1 MEKEGKDL
9 GSKFLR
15 GISLYFLIAIIAIS
29 IVSQLYSPGSSVQE
43 LIYSE
48 LLRYIDDNMVA
59 SARLVGDQHLEG
71 TLRDGT
77 NFTAV
82 IPLGKMSDIA
92 DRLEEKNVRLEA
104 DLPPTPPW
112 WVALLPNLVFV
123 VLLALVWLFIMNQMQ
138 GGSNRALSFGKSRA
152 RLYTEERGKVTF
164 DDVAGVE
171 EAKTELMEI
180 VEFLKHPRKFSELGA
195 KIPKGVLLVGPPGT
209 GKTLLARAVA
219 GEAGVPFF
227 TISGSEFVEMF
238 VGVGASRVRDLFDNA
253 KKNAP
258 CLVFIDELDAVGRQR
273 GAGLG
278 GGHDEREQ
286 TLNQLLVEMDG
297 FEVNSGIIVMA
308 ATNRAD
314 VLDPALLRPG
324 RFDRKVVVDR
334 PDLQGR
340 EQILRIHSRNKPLAP
355 SVDLSLLAKRTP
367 GFSGADLENLLN
379 EAAILAARA
388 NRRVITMDDAEE
400 AIDRVI
406 MGPEKKSR
414 VMSEMDK
421 KVFAYHEAGHAV
433 VAHFS
438 EHGDPV
444 HKVTIVGR
452 GMAGGYTMMLPDEER
467 YVTNRSKLMDELV
480 GLLGGRAAEELALG
494 EISTGAKNDLE
505 RVTRIARKMV
515 MEWGMSDVLGPLT
528 FGRPN
533 GEDLVFLGRDI
544 SRERNYSEEVAATID
559 KEVRALVEGSY
570 EKAKAILTEHRD
582 KLDAVA
588 DALLEQET
596 IEREEF
602 EALMAGE
609 ELPLPKGESGQA
621 EEVTEQAVAAYK
633 EEAQERLRE
642 QRRRSGQEPIIG
654 ESIGGWIYVRSACTE
669 EYGFLRI
676 PWHLCR

>member
-171 EAKTELMEI
+171 EAKAELMEI

-654 ESIGGWIYVRSACTE
+654 EA
-669 EYGFLRI
+669 
-676 PWHLCR
+676 

>member
-1 MEKEGKDL
+1 MR
-9 GSKFLR
+9 SKFLR
-15 GISLYFLIAIIAIS
+15 GISLYALIAIIAVS
-29 IVSQLYSPGSSVQE
+29 IVSQLYSPGSSAQE
-43 LIYSE
+43 LLYSE
-48 LLRYIDDNMVA
+48 LLRYIDEDRVA
-59 SARLVGDQHLEG
+59 SVRMVGDQHLDG
-71 TLRDGT
+71 KLKDGT
-77 NFTAV
+77 NFVAV

-92 DRLEEKNVRLEA
+92 DRLEGNNVQLEA
-104 DLPPTPPW
+104 ELPATPPW

-138 GGSNRALSFGKSRA
+138 GGSNRALSFGKSKA
-152 RLYTEERGKVTF
+152 RLYLEDKGKVTF
-164 DDVAGVE
+164 HDVAGVE
-171 EAKTELMEI
+171 EAKQELMEI
-180 VEFLKHPRKFSELGA
+180 VDFLKQPKKFSDLGA
-195 KIPKGVLLVGPPGT
+195 KIPKGVLLIGPPGT

-227 TISGSEFVEMF
+227 SISGSEFVEMF
-238 VGVGASRVRDLFDNA
+238 VGVGASRVRDLFENA

-258 CLVFIDELDAVGRQR
+258 CLIFIDELDAVGRQR

-297 FEVNSGIIVMA
+297 FEVNSGIIVMS

-334 PDLQGR
+334 PDLLGR
-340 EQILRIHSRNKPLAP
+340 EAILGIHSRNKPLAP
-355 SVDLSLLAKRTP
+355 TVDLEVLARRTP
-367 GFSGADLENLLN
+367 GFAGADLENLLN

-388 NRRVITMDDAEE
+388 NRRVITMEDAEE

-414 VMSEMDK
+414 VLSELDK

-444 HKVTIVGR
+444 HKITIVGR
-452 GMAGGYTMMLPDEER
+452 GMAGGYTMMLPEEER
-467 YVTNRSKLMDELV
+467 FVTSRSKLLDDLV
-480 GLLGGRAAEELALG
+480 NLLGGRAAEELALD
-494 EISTGAKNDLE
+494 EISTGAQNDLE

-515 MEWGMSDVLGPLT
+515 MEWGMSSKLGPLT

-559 KEVRALVEGSY
+559 QEMRRLVEGSY
-570 EKAKAILTEHRD
+570 DQAMAILDEHRD

-588 DALLEQET
+588 GALLERET
-596 IEREEF
+596 LEREEF

-609 ELPLPKGESGQA
+609 ELPLPDQKQGHD

-633 EEAQERLRE
+633 EEIQEKSRE
-642 QRRRSGQEPIIG
+642 QRRHSGQEPVIG
-654 ESIGGWIYVRSACTE
+654 EA
-669 EYGFLRI
+669 
-676 PWHLCR
+676 